1 MVEDITAEVQNLPEG
16 VIDLSGN
23 GCVTKKIL
31 KEGVGTE
38 TPQGLCLLVA
48 LFLSIVLFI
57 IIIQLTFI
65 IIFSRRFVDDSII
78 I

>member
-1 MVEDITAEVQNLPEG
+1 MEEG

-38 TPQGLCLLVA
+38 TPQGIDLIVLILLCLH
-48 LFLSIVLFI
+48 
-57 IIIQLTFI
+57 LT
-65 IIFSRRFVDDSII
+65 
-78 I
+78 